1 MTNVPLKLVI
11 DVKNIYG
18 DLAKLVNMPLYEGKV
33 IELAGRGNDV
43 VLTGAGP
50 VWLYLRL
57 AHALHG
63 LCRSLRYD
71 SPATG
76 EVVIFDHNPF

>member
-1 MTNVPLKLVI
+1 MVTVSKIVI
-11 DVKNIYG
+11 DVKNIY
-18 DLAKLVNMPLYEGKV
+18 DDTAKLAALPEYEAKAV
-33 IELAGRGNDV
+33 ELAGQGNNV
-43 VLTGAGP
+43 VLTGPGP

-63 LCRSLRYD
+63 KVRSLRYE

-76 EVVIFDHNPF
+76 EVVIYDHNPF